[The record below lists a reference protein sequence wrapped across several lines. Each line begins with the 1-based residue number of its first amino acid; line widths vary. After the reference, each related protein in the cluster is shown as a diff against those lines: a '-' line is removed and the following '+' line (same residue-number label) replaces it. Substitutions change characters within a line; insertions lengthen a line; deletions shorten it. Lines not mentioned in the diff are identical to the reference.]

1 MQFGSMPEWTTTNAI
16 FIVRQL
22 RENFCAINKTLDMA
36 FIDLEKA
43 LDHVPRCVIWWALRK
58 FGIEEWLV
66 PSIQSMYRNDKG
78 RVRVCCN
85 LGAAEGFHVNV
96 EVHRGFC
103 LSPLL
108 FIAVLE
114 ALSNEFHTECPREN
128 LYTDGL
134 VIISQSWKS
143 AMKGKGLRAIMGK
156 TNVLTSGPKLDMPQK
171 SRKTPVVC
179 VSRVSAQTPSF
190 VEVVLDGSTRNA
202 VVPLALWSLIPPSGI
217 NYVLDWPDQ

>member
-1 MQFGSMPEWTTTNAI
+1 MQFGSMPEWTTTNVI

-22 RENFCAINKTLDMA
+22 RENFCVINKTLDMA

-66 PSIQSMYRNDKG
+66 HPI
-78 RVRVCCN
+78 
-85 LGAAEGFHVNV
+85 
-96 EVHRGFC
+96 RGSC

-114 ALSNEFHTECPREN
+114 ALSNEFRTECPQEN

-134 VIISQSWKS
+134 VIISQSRKS

-156 TNVLTSGPKLDMPQK
+156 TNVVTSGPELDMSQK

-179 VSRVSAQTPSF
+179 VSRVSAQTPSS